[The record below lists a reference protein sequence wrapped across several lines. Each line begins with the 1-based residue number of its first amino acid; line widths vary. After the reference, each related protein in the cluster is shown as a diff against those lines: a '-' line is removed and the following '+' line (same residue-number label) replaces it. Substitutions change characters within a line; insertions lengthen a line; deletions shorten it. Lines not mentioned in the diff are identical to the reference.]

1 MIRKKRMDDDRIIL
15 HNSRAAAPAVSP
27 ANDCF
32 HCDSVPDISGRVW
45 LAARLFMK
53 SEIFVLA
60 ILLVFINTDLRG
72 QSHSSC
78 QVTTPNG
85 SRPPGEQGPG
95 NYFGGGWF
103 GNGKLYTAL
112 WQHGTVIF
120 RPGGYGQVLPD
131 GSLAIKWMWW
141 RGDDVIGRFSI
152 TGSRL
157 DAPAPPLRAEFVD
170 PRDRDFQPSEV
181 IFPTEGCWEINAAA
195 GGSTLRLITRV
206 VDLRRDRKA
215 GWLGKSRDKST
226 LIGTGCFRIAERQCA
241 MVEDENTHALYSLS
255 FAGGSL
261 PDNHITIVFRGT
273 ATSLKDK
280 CPKGKAVRVTKWVG
294 LERGCSEN
302 NGGY

>member
-1 MIRKKRMDDDRIIL
+1 
-15 HNSRAAAPAVSP
+15 
-27 ANDCF
+27 
-32 HCDSVPDISGRVW
+32 
-45 LAARLFMK
+45 MK
-53 SEIFVLA
+53 SGIFVLML
-60 ILLVFINTDLRG
+60 LLVFINMDLKA

-78 QVTTPNG
+78 PVTTSNG
-85 SRPPGEQGPG
+85 VRPPGEQGSG

-103 GNGKLYTAL
+103 GNGKLYTTL
-112 WQHGTVIF
+112 WKHGTVIF
-120 RPGGYGQVLPD
+120 HPGGVGQVLPD
-131 GSLAIKWMWW
+131 GSLAVKWMWW

-170 PRDRDFQPSEV
+170 PRDRGFQPSQV
-181 IFPTEGCWEINAAA
+181 IFPTEGCWEVNAAA

-206 VDLRRDRKA
+206 VDLRRDH
-215 GWLGKSRDKST
+215 KSRDKST
-226 LIGTGCFRIAERQCA
+226 LIGTGCFRIAERQCV

-261 PDNHITIVFRGT
+261 PDDHTTIVFRGT
-273 ATSLKDK
+273 AISSRDK